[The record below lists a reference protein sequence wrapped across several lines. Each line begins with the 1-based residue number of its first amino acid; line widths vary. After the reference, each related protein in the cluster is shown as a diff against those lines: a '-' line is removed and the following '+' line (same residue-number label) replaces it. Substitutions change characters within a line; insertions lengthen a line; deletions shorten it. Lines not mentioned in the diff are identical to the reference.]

1 MKSKFS
7 TKKVFE
13 FLLGTA
19 LNAMGISLIT
29 KAYLGTSPL
38 SSVPFVL
45 SLGLKP
51 SFGTF
56 TFILNMLFLLLQILL
71 LKKSFPKM
79 QFLQIP
85 VTIFFGFLIDVFMYM
100 FQEIKPVYYFSSLIL
115 LVIGCA
121 VMAFGIMISV
131 HADLVTTPGNS
142 LVQALSNCTKVK
154 FGNMK
159 IALDCT
165 LSAIAVICSFM
176 LFDTFRGVREGTLIS
191 AILVGVFIN
200 LFQRYAPSAKA
211 EVDIETNTVAFISD
225 P

>member
-1 MKSKFS
+1 MKSRFS
-7 TKKVFE
+7 TKKGAE
-13 FLLGTA
+13 FLFGTA
-19 LNAMGISLIT
+19 LNALGISLIT

-45 SLGLKP
+45 SLGLEP

-100 FQEIKPVYYFSSLIL
+100 FQKIKPVYYFNSLVL

-142 LVQALSNCTKVK
+142 LVQALSNCTNIK

-165 LSAIAVICSFM
+165 LSAIAVVCSFL

-191 AILVGVFIN
+191 AILVGMFIN
-200 LFQRYAPSAKA
+200 LFQRYAPSAKT
-211 EVDIETNTVAFISD
+211 EVDMEANTVAFISD

>member
-1 MKSKFS
+1 MKSKIS
-7 TKKVFE
+7 PKRISQ

-45 SLGLKP
+45 SLGLVP

-56 TFILNMLFLLLQILL
+56 TFLLNMLFLLGQVLIL
-71 LKKSFPKM
+71 KRNFPKM

-85 VTIFFGFLIDVFMYM
+85 VTIFFGILIDLFMYL
-100 FQEIKPVYYFSSLIL
+100 FRDIKPENYLISLFL
-115 LVIGCA
+115 LIMGSA
-121 VMAFGIMISV
+121 VMAIGIMESI

-142 LVQALSNCTKVK
+142 LVQALSLCTRIR
-154 FGNMK
+154 FGNIK

-165 LSAIAVICSFM
+165 LSAIAVIFSFS
-176 LFDTFRGVREGTLIS
+176 LFHKFRGVREGTLIS
-191 AILVGVFIN
+191 AILVGCFIN
-200 LFQRYAPSAKA
+200 LFQKIIHRLS
-211 EVDIETNTVAFISD
+211 SD
-225 P
+225 PVSQMQ